1 MIKVLSRLLKTPAR
15 NVYYD
20 LKINASELLQNFHKV
35 KPHLLSSKIIYSFIW
50 LILCSSKQPKS
61 ERAEAFQRV
70 KLRLERERA
79 YTYDPLHIDL

>member
-1 MIKVLSRLLKTPAR
+1 MIKVLIRLLKTPAR

-20 LKINASELLQNFHKV
+20 LKINASELLQNFDKV

-50 LILCSSKQPKS
+50 LILCSSKQQKT

-79 YTYDPLHIDL
+79 YTYAPLHIDL